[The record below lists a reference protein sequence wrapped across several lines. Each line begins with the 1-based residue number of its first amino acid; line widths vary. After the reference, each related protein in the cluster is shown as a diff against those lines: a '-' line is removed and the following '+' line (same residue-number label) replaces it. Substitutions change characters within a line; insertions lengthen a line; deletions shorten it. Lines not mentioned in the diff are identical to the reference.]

1 MPNTVEGRKLL
12 AHELTHV
19 VQQANNGQDL
29 SIVRRKLTTLGGEW
43 EVEKFDYLND
53 PNMRG
58 DAREIGV
65 DMWLQ
70 FIPKPP
76 VDATKIALVQIG
88 RFILNGKPYFLEDK
102 IREKRATPEGWA
114 IDQQAKIKDPNY
126 AASGH
131 GIDGE
136 HYIDAVGKPHQKN
149 AKLHDYPHLGGH
161 GPDSSQY
168 FEIVALATEGKQ
180 AGTSY
185 GSVYWGWE
193 RTKEDKFLPFQPIVL
208 TAGLPTKNFLL
219 AAELWNRSKWV
230 ETRRDKETGKMITD
244 SGDVIKLPSM
254 HAVKMN
260 VNAPMDDVKY
270 ALAQPDYATA
280 YQIINRQ
287 WISFCCQ
294 CLIRLSRSWN

>member
-19 VQQANNGQDL
+19 MQQANNGQDL

-114 IDQQAKIKDPNY
+114 INQQAKIKNPNY

-136 HYIDAVGKPHQKN
+136 HYIDAGGKPHQKN
-149 AKLHDYPHLGGH
+149 AKLHDDPHLGGH
-161 GPDSSQY
+161 GQRFISVFRNSSIGNGRKASRN
-168 FEIVALATEGKQ
+168 IVQIHFTGD
-180 AGTSY
+180 
-185 GSVYWGWE
+185 GSVPK
-193 RTKEDKFLPFQPIVL
+193 RI
-208 TAGLPTKNFLL
+208 NFSHFSL
-219 AAELWNRSKWV
+219 
-230 ETRRDKETGKMITD
+230 
-244 SGDVIKLPSM
+244 
-254 HAVKMN
+254 
-260 VNAPMDDVKY
+260 
-270 ALAQPDYATA
+270 
-280 YQIINRQ
+280 
-287 WISFCCQ
+287 
-294 CLIRLSRSWN
+294 